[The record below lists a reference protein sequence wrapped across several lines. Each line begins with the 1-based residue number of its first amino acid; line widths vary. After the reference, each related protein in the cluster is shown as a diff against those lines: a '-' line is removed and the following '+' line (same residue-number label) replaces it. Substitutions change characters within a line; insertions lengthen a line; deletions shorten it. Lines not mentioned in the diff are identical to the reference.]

1 MTIAAMVVW
10 ERKSVSA
17 LRWWEPLRQI
27 TVAAVTGRRPDSPK
41 LLLQLAI
48 AFCVVVGAYDV
59 LTIILFLAGGP
70 YIGPQRWVLFPDFIV
85 YHAAGRAV
93 LEGKLGAI
101 YNLASFS
108 DYLNLNYAEYFN
120 RKLIDFRPF
129 MYPPPWILMTLPLA
143 LPGVA
148 MGYGL
153 FMASTG
159 VMATLL
165 IGRANFWI
173 CIAALTSPAAL
184 WTMIAGQ
191 NAFLNVGLFYG
202 GMRLLDRSPMI
213 AGILLGLLS
222 YKPQLFVLIPVALL
236 AARRWRALW
245 WAIGT
250 AAGMALASL
259 LVFGPAFW
267 IQFLEMAR
275 ESSTSQFTEQMY
287 RHVATFMTTIQ
298 AAGRL
303 LGVPPALATGAQLA
317 GALAALVTVWRAFS
331 RHPLGDETTA
341 VLAAGT
347 LLVSPYLI
355 NYDLLL
361 VMPAAL
367 MVFRRRVGSDLH
379 PGELLFYA
387 GLWVIPNL
395 GIRLNAKGIPV
406 TPLFV
411 AGLLF
416 LAWQALKQR
425 AAGEPGSIN
434 GRVTGP

>member
-1 MTIAAMVVW
+1 MS
-10 ERKSVSA
+10 K

-27 TVAAVTGRRPDSPK
+27 AVAAMTGRKPGSPRP
-41 LLLQLAI
+41 LLQLAVV
-48 AFCVVVGAYDV
+48 FCAIVGVYDV
-59 LTIILFLAGGP
+59 LTIILFLSGGP

-85 YHAAGRAV
+85 FHAAGRAF
-93 LEGKLGAI
+93 LEGKAGAI
-101 YNLASFS
+101 YSLAAFS
-108 DYLNLNYAEYFN
+108 DYLNLNYADYFN

-129 MYPPPWILMTLPLA
+129 MYPPPWLLLILPLA

-148 MGYGL
+148 TGYGL
-153 FMASTG
+153 FMAGTG
-159 VMATLL
+159 ALATVLV
-165 IGRANFWI
+165 GRANFWI
-173 CIAALTSPAAL
+173 WMAALTSPAAL

-202 GMRLLDRSPMI
+202 GMRLLDRSPTV

-236 AARRWRALW
+236 AARRWRALSW
-245 WAIGT
+245 TIGT

-275 ESSTSQFTEQMY
+275 ESSAPQFTELMY
-287 RHVATFMTTIQ
+287 RHVATFMTTLQ

-303 LGVPPALATGAQLA
+303 LGVPPALATIAHLA
-317 GALAALVTVWRAFS
+317 GALAALVTVWRTF
-331 RHPLGDETTA
+331 RNHPLGDETTA

-361 VMPAAL
+361 MMPAAL
-367 MVFRRRVGSDLH
+367 MVFRRRTESDLY
-379 PGELLFYA
+379 PGELFFYV
-387 GLWVIPNL
+387 GLWLIPNL
-395 GIRLNAKGIPV
+395 GIRLNAMGIPL

-411 AGLLF
+411 VGLLF

-425 AAGEPGSIN
+425 APGETGSII